1 MDSPQRTLMSLFPY
15 FLKYVYNGRKE
26 GYEMKRQH
34 TKDHQHSDIVRFTL
48 DIPAEQHAYLKMLA
62 AKKGISMREY
72 VLESL
77 SKSVESEVENVDLRE
92 NKFKKILKNVIA
104 ENDDVLRRLAD
115 K

>member
-1 MDSPQRTLMSLFPY
+1 
-15 FLKYVYNGRKE
+15 
-26 GYEMKRQH
+26 MKKQH
-34 TKDHQHSDIVRFTL
+34 AEHHQQQDIIRFTL

-62 AKKGISMREY
+62 ARRGISMREY

-77 SKSVESEVENVDLRE
+77 SNRVETEENINLRQ
-92 NKFKKILKNVIA
+92 NKFKKILKNVLE